1 MFVYVIGP
9 RLDTSYLAEDRFGGT
24 SLQSVIGVWSVTL
37 GLFVAGLLIF
47 ALRPSKAKEYLGTLT
62 DGATNAVLPSFTTA
76 SEVGYGAVIA
86 SLAVFAVIR
95 DGLFGVSENPIIVG
109 IIAAAG
115 IAGIT
120 GSGSGGISITLEAFG
135 DQLYQLAQVSG
146 TSPDL
151 LHRVIAMASVSFDSL
166 PHNGAIITMLL
177 VCGIT
182 HRQGYKDIAVVTIGG
197 TLLGLLTV
205 LFLGLLFPFLV

>member
-1 MFVYVIGP
+1 M
-9 RLDTSYLAEDRFGGT
+9 
-24 SLQSVIGVWSVTL
+24 
-37 GLFVAGLLIF
+37 
-47 ALRPSKAKEYLGTLT
+47 AKEYLASLT
-62 DGATNAVLPSFTTA
+62 DGATNAVLPAFTTA

-95 DGLFGVSENPIIVG
+95 DGLFNVSDNPVVVG

-120 GSGSGGISITLEAFG
+120 GSGSGGVSITLEAFG
-135 DQLYQLAQVSG
+135 EQLYQLALANDV
-146 TSPDL
+146 SPDL

-205 LFLGLLFPFLV
+205 VVLGAVFPFMV